1 MFSLRL
7 VVLISSVMF
16 VIACGDGTSSL
27 PTSAPMPT
35 PTPTAPSV
43 PSPTPAP
50 GAQSASVTIPARAEF
65 LGNRAFVPA
74 ELNVAVGTAVTWTN
88 ADATSHTSTSDA
100 PGWNSG
106 IVGAG
111 RNFSFTFQTPGT
123 FPYHCD
129 VHPSMVGTVVVR

>member
-7 VVLISSVMF
+7 GVITASVMF
-16 VIACGDGTSSL
+16 VIACGDGSSSP
-27 PTSAPMPT
+27 PTSAPL

-50 GAQSASVTIPARAEF
+50 GAQTASVTIPERAEF

-74 ELNVAVGTAVTWTN
+74 ELSVAVGTAVTWTN
-88 ADATSHTSTSDA
+88 TDSTSHTSTSDA

-111 RNFSFTFQTPGT
+111 RTFSFTFQTPGT
-123 FPYHCD
+123 FSYHCD

>member
-1 MFSLRL
+1 MLSLRL
-7 VVLISSVMF
+7 VVITAAAMF
-16 VIACGDGTSSL
+16 VIACGGGSSSS
-27 PTSAPMPT
+27 PAAAPL

-50 GAQSASVTIPARAEF
+50 SAQSATVMIPARAEF
-65 LGNRAFVPA
+65 LGNRAFVPG
-74 ELNVAVGTAVTWTN
+74 ELSVAVGTTVTWTN
-88 ADATSHTSTSDA
+88 TDSTSHTSTSDA

>member
-1 MFSLRL
+1 MLSLRL
-7 VVLISSVMF
+7 GFVSAILVF
-16 VIACGDGTSSL
+16 VIACGGDSSSPPTDAPVPI
-27 PTSAPMPT
+27 PTS
-35 PTPTAPSV
+35 PTA

-50 GAQSASVTIPARAEF
+50 GAQSASVMIPARAEF

-74 ELNVAVGTAVTWTN
+74 ELSVAVGTAVTWTN
-88 ADATSHTSTSDA
+88 TDSTSHTSTSDA

-106 IVGAG
+106 IFGAG
-111 RNFSFTFQTPGT
+111 RTFSFTFQTPGT